1 MKKTALITRVYNIS
15 EALNIP
21 QGLVDS
27 VVREYYSFL
36 REELVQGRRISL
48 SSIVYIVP
56 ENEVKEY
63 RVTLAYICKVISTR
77 CSCTYNTVNEII
89 SKLYETIWED
99 LLNGTS
105 VTFHGLCN
113 VHPLKYDGVVS
124 RVQSS
129 VSLSL
134 TELMRENGGTVRV
147 HTNQALKYRLIQRQ
161 AEGVS

>member
-1 MKKTALITRVYNIS
+1 MKKTALITRVYKIS
-15 EALNIP
+15 NDLNIT

-36 REELVQGRRISL
+36 REELVMGHRVSL

-56 ENEVKEY
+56 ENEVLDYK
-63 RVTLAYICKVISTR
+63 VTLAYICKVISAR
-77 CSCTYNTVNEII
+77 CSCTYNTVTEII
-89 SKLYETIWED
+89 SKLFETVWED
-99 LLNGTS
+99 LLNGSS

-113 VHPLKYDGVVS
+113 VHPLKYNGVIS

-134 TELMRENGGTVRV
+134 TELVRSNGGSVRV
-147 HTNQALKYRLIQRQ
+147 HTNQALKYRLLEQQ
-161 AEGVS
+161 ASA